1 MLKALLAFGLV
12 CSLSAAEPS
21 AVSRA
26 NPSRSVQ
33 PPATPPPSPPPPP
46 KPTATDCW
54 RDFFIN
60 IGACQHDFEGSD
72 RIVVAQR
79 RAALSGA
86 SSAFHSCLSQ
96 VPAASAPTITP
107 DAPVGARAWTCL
119 EQLVLDIKE
128 CRTKFSPGVPVL
140 SGDPERDTMKNAF
153 DQCLSG
159 AVGKNGWCNGRRPNN
174 PVAEARVDI
183 LEGPVMEPARRSVTL
198 TVSHTGTAPV
208 SIYWYAAVFNGEG
221 EVVSQQALGM
231 TPDMPG
237 APTRITLPLTDV
249 GEDGTDIV
257 VLARTTTDGDPLRA
271 GGASHMLV
279 Q

>member
-12 CSLSAAEPS
+12 CTLSAAEPS
-21 AVSRA
+21 LALR
-26 NPSRSVQ
+26 PSLGSGVQ
-33 PPATPPPSPPPPP
+33 PPTAPPPPPPPP
-46 KPTATDCW
+46 KPTAIDCW

-86 SSAFHSCLSQ
+86 SSAFHSCLSL
-96 VPAASAPTITP
+96 VPAGSPPTTTP
-107 DAPVGARAWTCL
+107 DAPAGARPWSCL

-140 SGDPERDTMKNAF
+140 TGDPERDTMKNAF

-183 LEGPVMEPARRSVTL
+183 LEGPAMEPTRKSVTL
-198 TVSHTGTAPV
+198 TVSHTGVRPV
-208 SIYWYAAVFNGEG
+208 NIYWYAAVFNLDG

-237 APTRITLPLTDV
+237 APTRITFPLADV
-249 GEDGTDIV
+249 GEDGSDIV
-257 VLARTTTDGDPLRA
+257 VLAKATTDGDAL
-271 GGASHMLV
+271 GAADGSHALV
-279 Q
+279 R